1 MGSEEP
7 FFGDQTPVP
16 FPLDSEHC
24 LLMGV
29 RSLRRPCPLV
39 VTLGTDSSHFILSQ
53 GQWCQ
58 TQSQHEDQKQGAQD
72 HHHLFQQRLLPR
84 AKGDVIEAQNR
95 IAKLG

>member
-39 VTLGTDSSHFILSQ
+39 VTLGTDSSHFVLSQ
-53 GQWCQ
+53 GQ
-58 TQSQHEDQKQGAQD
+58 SVIGLA
-72 HHHLFQQRLLPR
+72 RLLR
-84 AKGDVIEAQNR
+84 AVAPGPLSSGGQPGVWRPEPVS
-95 IAKLG
+95 